1 MVVTLT
7 EVDTEFGECGHY
19 TCKIIRLQDVKGR
32 HDSKFLGVDDWA
44 AAVRRSQHHAVL
56 GVLVMY
62 HI

>member
-44 AAVRRSQHHAVL
+44 LRSGAQS
-56 GVLVMY
+56 
-62 HI
+62 IKQCIKR